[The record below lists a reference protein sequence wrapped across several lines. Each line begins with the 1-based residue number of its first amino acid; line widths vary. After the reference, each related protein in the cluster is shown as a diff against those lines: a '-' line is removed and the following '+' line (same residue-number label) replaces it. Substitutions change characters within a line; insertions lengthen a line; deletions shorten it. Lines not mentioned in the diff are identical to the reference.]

1 MKEFQKDSEVISLKK
16 IIINYMHHWRLFLVI
31 CVMSFI
37 PAILYLVLCPKTY
50 EVFSLIRLQEDKDFG
65 GSGGIGFGDAAG
77 LMRSFGIGNK
87 VGVSLNVDD
96 EIATLASNSLLSKV
110 VAALGL
116 DVSYMKPYSF
126 EKLYV
131 DNSPVKIIPDSV
143 FRLNLDENFTFSLTL
158 TQTGE
163 GVIKVKNTG
172 DTFSFLSLPTIV
184 NFSKGKVRIEPLH
197 WNGEKV
203 KLNVNI
209 APIGWVAEDL
219 AKQISIEEYSK
230 NANTI
235 ELSIEDHNKQRGKDL
250 LNTLVAKFNQ
260 GANNIKK
267 QENEKS
273 LTFLDGRLNDIISQ
287 LLEKEQE
294 IEKYKLKNKMTD
306 IEYDVLFYSEAVK
319 SYREKII
326 ELEAQSQIVNLLEA
340 YVKDPKNKYNLIPTV
355 FSTGESE
362 KGGAVALYNEALIE
376 RERMQKTSKELN
388 PLTEVADKQLD
399 KLREGVFASI
409 NNARASANLVMSDLK
424 NKERE
429 ILNKV
434 EQVPVYERE
443 FVDLKRQQEIL
454 QGIYLVLLQ
463 KKEEIALSMGS
474 DRDRGYSTD
483 PAFVKHNPIGPRKLF
498 AAIFVVFSTI
508 IFPIIYLACKK
519 NFEELWTEY
528 KSSRKS

>member
-1 MKEFQKDSEVISLKK
+1 M
-16 IIINYMHHWRLFLVI
+16 
-31 CVMSFI
+31 
-37 PAILYLVLCPKTY
+37 
-50 EVFSLIRLQEDKDFG
+50 
-65 GSGGIGFGDAAG
+65 
-77 LMRSFGIGNK
+77 
-87 VGVSLNVDD
+87 
-96 EIATLASNSLLSKV
+96 
-110 VAALGL
+110 
-116 DVSYMKPYSF
+116 
-126 EKLYV
+126 
-131 DNSPVKIIPDSV
+131 
-143 FRLNLDENFTFSLTL
+143 
-158 TQTGE
+158 
-163 GVIKVKNTG
+163 
-172 DTFSFLSLPTIV
+172 
-184 NFSKGKVRIEPLH
+184 
-197 WNGEKV
+197 
-203 KLNVNI
+203 
-209 APIGWVAEDL
+209 
-219 AKQISIEEYSK
+219 
-230 NANTI
+230 
-235 ELSIEDHNKQRGKDL
+235 
-250 LNTLVAKFNQ
+250 
-260 GANNIKK
+260 
-267 QENEKS
+267 
-273 LTFLDGRLNDIISQ
+273 
-287 LLEKEQE
+287 
-294 IEKYKLKNKMTD
+294 
-306 IEYDVLFYSEAVK
+306 
-319 SYREKII
+319 
-326 ELEAQSQIVNLLEA
+326 NLLEA